1 MKTRATIAAAAIFG
15 IFASSTSALAQAD
28 GAPIRIE
35 ITEGVIE
42 PVPVATAPFVAENEA
57 AAPFAEEITSIVV
70 DDLVGSG
77 LFRNIPPTAHI
88 AKITNFDSP
97 VQYSDWKAIN
107 AEALITGSVEV
118 LPDQGISVKFRLFD
132 VFIEKPVGDGMKFT
146 GSRGNLR
153 RLAHKVADIVYSRMI
168 GEKGYFDSRVAF
180 VAESGPK
187 GNRVKRLAIMDYDG
201 ANVRYLTDGRSI
213 VLAPR
218 FSPEGSRLIYTSY
231 ESGVPRVYIMDIA
244 TLQKRELVET
254 VDMSFAPRFSPDGK
268 KAVFSMARG
277 SNTDIFE
284 FDITTGNSRQLTFAN
299 SIETA
304 PSYSPDGR
312 AIVFESDRSGTQQL
326 YVQPINGRAERI
338 SFGQG
343 RYGTPVWSPRGDYI
357 AFTKQLDG
365 RFHIGVMRTDG
376 SEERLLSQS
385 FLDEGPTWSPN
396 GRVLMFFR
404 ESRGEFGAPFLI
416 SVDVTG
422 RNLKRV
428 PTPEFASDPAWSPL
442 LK

>member
-1 MKTRATIAAAAIFG
+1 MTIRATIAIAASFAIFTVNS
-15 IFASSTSALAQAD
+15 IALAQGD
-28 GAPIRIE
+28 NPPLRIE

-42 PVPVATAPFVAENEA
+42 PVPIATAPFVAETVDA
-57 AAPFAEEITSIVV
+57 AAVADEITSIIV

-77 LFRNIPPTAHI
+77 LFRNIPPAAHI
-88 AKITNFDSP
+88 AKVTNFDSP

-132 VFIEKPVGDGMKFT
+132 VFIENPIGDGMKFT

-153 RLAHKVADIVYSRMI
+153 RLAHKVADVVYSRMI
-168 GEKGYFDSRVAF
+168 GEEGYFDSRVAF
-180 VAESGPK
+180 VSESGPK

-201 ANVRYLTDGRSI
+201 ANVQYLTSGRSI

-218 FSPEGSRLIYTSY
+218 FSPDGQRLIYTSY

-244 TLQKRELVET
+244 TQQRRELIET
-254 VDMSFAPRFSPDGK
+254 VDMSFAPRFSPDGR
-268 KAVFSMARG
+268 KAVLSLARG

-284 FDITTGNSRQLTFAN
+284 FDITTGNSRQFTFAN

-312 AIVFESDRSGTQQL
+312 SIVFESDRSGSQQI
-326 YVQPINGRAERI
+326 YVQPLNGRADRI

-357 AFTKQLDG
+357 AFTKQIGD

-376 SEERLLSQS
+376 SEERLLSES

-404 ESRGEFGAPFLI
+404 ETRGEFGAPFLV